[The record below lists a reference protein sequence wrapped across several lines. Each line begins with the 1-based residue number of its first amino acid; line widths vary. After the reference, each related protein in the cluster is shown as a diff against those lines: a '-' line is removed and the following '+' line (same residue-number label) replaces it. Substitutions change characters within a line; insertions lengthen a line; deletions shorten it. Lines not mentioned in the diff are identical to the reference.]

1 MLDLDFRTMA
11 VTRGNMT
18 VHLTG
23 KEYAILALLA
33 ARPGLTTSK
42 EMILNHLYGG
52 VNEPEIKIIDI
63 FVCRLRRKL
72 RNVSNGADYIETVWG
87 RGYVF
92 AEPRES
98 VDVKTR
104 RIRA

>member
-1 MLDLDFRTMA
+1 MLKYDYRTQA

-42 EMILNHLYGG
+42 EMILNRLYGG

-72 RNVSNGADYIETVWG
+72 RNVSGGADYIETVWG

-98 VDVKTR
+98 VNAQVR
-104 RIRA
+104 RVRA